1 MANIKLYRNCEIREE
16 KNFAVDDIERYLR
29 DLTPVKEF
37 QDAQYIKQGLD
48 IEVKVKLDQTYLDRE
63 WTNMFNYC
71 RIENGGG
78 DDNCC
83 YYFIRDKKW
92 ISKEAI
98 KLVLHQDVIN
108 TYKDQVKL
116 TDKTTIQREH
126 KDRFSSKENRTYD
139 YVGGLDDYQWEYA
152 TESGGL
158 VGVRTFN
165 LPSDFAYEYFT
176 KDCIKFLVNGEPYG
190 INLWEYLRNA
200 KNNTVTITVHIQ
212 GEVIPQYSFKLSISY
227 KSLLRNIDVKSEEM
241 QPVLYKKNELVSIND
256 NTNQNWYMVYTSTS
270 ETDPF
275 ACYLFPNNKT
285 ELLVPNDTID
295 NYIDVSKISQST
307 KHYHIV
313 LPQIKKDAEDN
324 VEGVSYKIYGC
335 TNLGGGNWKEE
346 EIATYRNN
354 QNFAIK
360 LPPVISLQ
368 RNGTKV
374 RGRIVEPHAVYLP
387 FQYIE
392 SIRTTNLGEYDAF
405 RIGFENEYPYYVT
418 DGPISSVSDI
428 RFLLL
433 SYDMWLKFTFSEPA
447 TITKVL
453 KSINEVNRTYS
464 QIVKIIELPYAPLP
478 FEINASNQLVIS
490 QADLNNWVYNPYDPD
505 ADEVVNNFTESLRLG
520 AITNIGYEHQQIINC
535 DINPLDMLK
544 YSVKD
549 ISSEDLRDDTNESKL
564 YHSSYYQ
571 PKFVYDSFNYN
582 IALENLKEYS
592 GVFNIKYNVT
602 STINSRFLFTFQNV
616 NYKQSLQDFDNIM
629 YVNRSNE
636 ITVANS
642 SYLDY
647 LRNGYRYDQKA
658 KELQRVGYWMGLG
671 GSMIKGAATGAL
683 SGGGGVG
690 AAIGAGVNLVEGI
703 SSGIIMEL
711 NQINQQ
717 ESKEAQLKAQSYSV
731 QGADDIDLMRI
742 YTNGDSLQ
750 YTTYECSEAFKE
762 RVADLFYYCGYIC
775 SIQDVPDTGS
785 RYWFNFVQCN
795 PVYDED
801 YTTAKMSKDC
811 LDELSTKY
819 QEGITFLHGHY
830 IPEDDETEYDFKQV
844 KENWEVWL
852 V

>member
-1 MANIKLYRNCEIREE
+1 
-16 KNFAVDDIERYLR
+16 
-29 DLTPVKEF
+29 
-37 QDAQYIKQGLD
+37 
-48 IEVKVKLDQTYLDRE
+48 
-63 WTNMFNYC
+63 MFNYC
-71 RIENGGG
+71 SIENVGGQ
-78 DDNCC
+78 DNTY
-83 YYFIRDKKW
+83 YYFIREKKW
-92 ISKEAI
+92 ISKDAI
-98 KLVLHQDVIN
+98 RLVLRLDVLN
-108 TYKDQVKL
+108 TYQGAYKL
-116 TDKTTIQREH
+116 TDKTTITRMH
-126 KDRFSSKENRTYD
+126 KDRFVDKESRTYN
-139 YVGGLDDYQWEYA
+139 YVGGLDDQEWEYA
-152 TESGGL
+152 TEAGGL
-158 VGVRTFN
+158 VGVRIFN

-176 KDCIKFLVNGEPYG
+176 NDCIRFLVNGEPYG
-190 INLWEYLRNA
+190 VNLWEYSRDA

-212 GEVIPQYSFKLSISY
+212 GETIPQDTFKLDISY
-227 KSLLRNIDVKSEEM
+227 NSLLRNIDIKSEDM
-241 QPVLYKKNELVSIND
+241 QPVLYKKNDLSNITD

-270 ETDPF
+270 ETNPF

-285 ELLVPNDTID
+285 ELLVPNDTIA
-295 NYIDVSKISQST
+295 NYIDVSKISQSS
-307 KHYHIV
+307 KYYNIV
-313 LPQIKKDAEDN
+313 LPKIKKDAEDN
-324 VEGVSYKIYGC
+324 IKGTSYKIYGC

-346 EIATYRNN
+346 EIATY
-354 QNFAIK
+354 QNKKDPFLR
-360 LPPVISLQ
+360 LPPVITLQ

-374 RGRIVEPHAVYLP
+374 KGRIVIPSSGYSPVTS
-387 FQYIE
+387 YIE
-392 SIRTTNLGEYDAF
+392 TIRNTDLGEYDAF

-418 DGPISSVSDI
+418 DGPISSPADI

-433 SYDMWLKFTFSEPA
+433 TYDYWLKFTFTEPG
-447 TITKVL
+447 TVTKVL
-453 KSINEVNRTYS
+453 KSINEVDRTYS

-478 FEINASNQLVIS
+478 FEVNASNQLVIS
-490 QADLNNWVYNPYDPD
+490 QEDLNNWVYNPYDPQP
-505 ADEVVNNFTESLRLG
+505 EEEYINNFTESLRLD
-520 AITNIGYEHQQIINC
+520 AITNIGYEHQQIINS
-535 DINPLDMLK
+535 DINPLDVLK
-544 YSVKD
+544 YSIGN
-549 ISSEDLRDDTNESKL
+549 ISTEDLRNDNNESKL

-582 IALENLKEYS
+582 ISLENLKEYS
-592 GVFNIKYNVT
+592 GVFQIKYNVT

-750 YTTYECSEAFKE
+750 YATYECSDEFKE
-762 RVADLFYYCGYIC
+762 RIADLFYYCGYVC
-775 SIQDVPDTGS
+775 STQDIPNTTS
-785 RYWFNFVQCN
+785 RYWFNFIQCD
-795 PVYDED
+795 PVYDVD
-801 YTTAKMSKDC
+801 STTAKMGKEC
-811 LDELSTKY
+811 QDELTSKY
-819 QEGITFLHGHY
+819 QQGITVLHGHFV
-830 IPEDDETEYDFKQV
+830 PEDGEFEYDFDQE
-844 KENWEVWL
+844 KENWETWL
-852 V
+852 IQ